1 MVNEFQSHS
10 THLKRTMT
18 SWLPKK
24 KLQRKKITSAF
35 LSYILEN
42 ERLEHF
48 PMEVGKMIVL
58 FNWVIFRFHPIG
70 SMYGIFPYIYHKNQP
85 NVGKYTIHGSYWH
98 VNLPGAVTVETI
110 HPPWVE
116 LHHHGANLGCRRW
129 CPIFLPAKQQ
139 DSKKA
144 RPERRL
150 QKSWLVGGFNPSEKY

>member
-1 MVNEFQSHS
+1 MNFSPIRRIW
-10 THLKRTMT
+10 KKTMT
-18 SWLPKK
+18 SWLPKFFLAAK
-24 KLQRKKITSAF
+24 KNPPAF
-35 LSYILEN
+35 FYLTPWKMN
-42 ERLEHF
+42 GWNTTKF
-48 PMEVGKMIVL
+48 QVGKMIVL

-70 SMYGIFPYIYHKNQP
+70 SMGLVYFHTFTIKNQP